1 MRRAGISTLSL
12 LLVLTLSSTAFAAKS
27 KNSADGEII
36 AMDGRTMVL
45 KVKKNEESFKLNR
58 DTEYRRANEELRAG
72 HFKVGDRVRVKY
84 RVEEEDKIAVR
95 VEMWIPPHKL
105 RRGGV

>member
-1 MRRAGISTLSL
+1 MRRVGFFTLSL
-12 LLVLTLSSTAFAAKS
+12 LFVLFLSPSVFAAKS
-27 KNSADGEII
+27 KASADGEIVS
-36 AMDGRTMVL
+36 MDGRTMVL
-45 KVKKNEESFKLNR
+45 KVKKSEESFKLNS
-58 DTEYRRANEELRAG
+58 DTEYRRANEELSAG

-95 VEMWIPPHKL
+95 VEMWIPPHKV